1 MHPASL
7 ISYYPTYS
15 VLDEVVAKN
24 NYKTLNFYFDLKNNL
39 QSTYMEHA
47 IVNIIESSKRSK
59 NVDTAVFSSLISF
72 LSFHKIWG
80 IKRGID
86 VNFYIFF
93 ETGKS
98 YYHKNISKKYK
109 ISRQIDDLY
118 GLDRVDRDLFFHTLQ
133 SNFQLIEKACN
144 LLPKVKVIRL
154 QNLEADFIPYYLI
167 SRNKVSRDEN
177 TAHVIYSND
186 HDLLQ
191 CIRDHVFIYS
201 KSGKYK
207 KIIQKDE
214 VMKNLLKRET
224 NISDEYITLAMSIL
238 GDPGDDV
245 DGVPNVGPARFI
257 GAFNELLS
265 VTGSMDNIFHKVEN
279 NLPFFDPLPTKIG
292 NKYLKKIIESET
304 KSQQVSKS
312 LKLVSFE
319 LLARAFDDPKS
330 TEMLDKRKS
339 FEKILNE
346 NRVVPKES
354 WKKAL
359 ERNGVILEESIDF
372 LYI

>member
-1 MHPASL
+1 MHPSSL
-7 ISYYPTYS
+7 LSYYPTYS
-15 VLDEVVAKN
+15 ILDEVVAKN
-24 NYKTLNFYFDLKNNL
+24 NYKTLNLYFDLKNNL
-39 QSTYMEHA
+39 QSTYMQHA
-47 IVNIIESSKRSK
+47 IVNIVESSKRSK
-59 NVDTAVFSSLISF
+59 YVDTSVFSSLISF
-72 LSFHKIWG
+72 LTFHKIWG

-98 YYHKNISKKYK
+98 FYHKNISKKYK

-167 SRNKVSRDEN
+167 TRNKVSRDEN
-177 TAHVIYSND
+177 VGHLIYSND

-191 CIRDHVFIYS
+191 CIRDHVFIFS

-207 KIIQKDE
+207 KLVQKNE
-214 VMKNLLKRET
+214 VMKNLLKKE
-224 NISDEYITLAMSIL
+224 NDISDEYITLAMSIT
-238 GDPGDDV
+238 GDVGDDV

-257 GAFNELLS
+257 GAFNELVS
-265 VTGSMDNIFHKVEN
+265 ITGNMDNLFNKVEN
-279 NLPFFDPLPTKIG
+279 DLPIFDPLPTKIG

-304 KSQQVSKS
+304 KNQQVSKS

-319 LLARAFDDPKS
+319 LLSRALDNPKS
-330 TEMLDKRKS
+330 TEILEKRKS
-339 FEKILNE
+339 IEKILNE
-346 NRVVPKES
+346 DKVVPKES
-354 WKKAL
+354 LINAL

>member
-1 MHPASL
+1 
-7 ISYYPTYS
+7 
-15 VLDEVVAKN
+15 VLDEIVAKN
-24 NYKTLNFYFDLKNNL
+24 EYKTLNLYFDLKNNL
-39 QSTYMEHA
+39 QSTYMQHA
-47 IVNIIESSKRSK
+47 IVNIVESSKRSK
-59 NVDTAVFSSLISF
+59 HVDTAIFSSLISF
-72 LSFHKIWG
+72 LTFHKIWG

-93 ETGKS
+93 ESGKS
-98 YYHKNISKKYK
+98 SYHKNISKKYK

-144 LLPKVKVIRL
+144 LLPNVKVIRL

-167 SRNKVSRDEN
+167 TRNKVSRDEN
-177 TAHVIYSND
+177 IAHLIYSND

-191 CIRDHVFIYS
+191 CIRDHVFIFS

-207 KIIQKDE
+207 KIIQKNE
-214 VMKNLLKRET
+214 VMKNLLKKDVD
-224 NISDEYITLAMSIL
+224 ISDEYITLAMSIL

-257 GAFNELLS
+257 GVFNELLS
-265 VTGSMDNIFHKVEN
+265 IIGNIDNLFNKVEN
-279 NLPFFDPLPTKIG
+279 NLPIFDPLPVKIR
-292 NKYLKKIIESET
+292 NKYLKKIIESEN
-304 KSQQVSKS
+304 KNQQVSKS

-319 LLARAFDDPKS
+319 LLSRTLDNPKS
-330 TEMLDKRKS
+330 TEILEKRKS
-339 FEKILNE
+339 IEKILNE
-346 NRVVPKES
+346 NKVAPKES
-354 WKKAL
+354 LKKAL
-359 ERNGVILEESIDF
+359 ERNGVLLEESIDF

>member
-1 MHPASL
+1 MHPSSL
-7 ISYYPTYS
+7 LSYYPTYS
-15 VLDEVVAKN
+15 ILDEIVAKN
-24 NYKTLNFYFDLKNNL
+24 DYKTLNLYFDLKNNL
-39 QSTYMEHA
+39 QSTYMQHA
-47 IVNIIESSKRSK
+47 IVNIVESSKRSK
-59 NVDTAVFSSLISF
+59 YVDTSVFSSLISF
-72 LSFHKIWG
+72 LTFHKIWG

-98 YYHKNISKKYK
+98 FYHKNISKKYK

-144 LLPKVKVIRL
+144 LLPNVKVIRL
-154 QNLEADFIPYYLI
+154 QNLEADFVPYYLI
-167 SRNKVSRDEN
+167 TRNKVSRDEN
-177 TAHVIYSND
+177 VAHLIYSND

-191 CIRDHVFIYS
+191 CIRDHVFIFS
-201 KSGKYK
+201 KAGKYK
-207 KIIQKDE
+207 KIIQKNE
-214 VMKNLLKRET
+214 VMKNLLKKDVD
-224 NISDEYITLAMSIL
+224 ISDEYITLAMSIT
-238 GDPGDDV
+238 GDVGDDV

-257 GAFNELLS
+257 GTFNELLS
-265 VTGSMDNIFHKVEN
+265 VIKSMDNLFNKVEN
-279 NLPFFDPLPTKIG
+279 NLPIFDPLPTKIR
-292 NKYLKKIIESET
+292 NKYLMKIIESEA

-319 LLARAFDDPKS
+319 LLSRALDNPKS
-330 TEMLDKRKS
+330 TEILEKRKS
-339 FEKILNE
+339 IEKILNE
-346 NRVVPKES
+346 DKVVPRES

-359 ERNGVILEESIDF
+359 ERNGVMLEESIDF